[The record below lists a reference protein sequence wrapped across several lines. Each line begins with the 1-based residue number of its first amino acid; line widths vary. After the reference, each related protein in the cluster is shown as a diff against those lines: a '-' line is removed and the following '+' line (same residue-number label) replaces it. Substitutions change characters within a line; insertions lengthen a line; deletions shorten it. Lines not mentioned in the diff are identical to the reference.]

1 MSPGV
6 GVGRKGN
13 VPLIGY
19 TSVSPPL
26 QKTGAGSAVKV
37 LQRHAPAIGIS
48 VLEVLGYTAGPGM
61 QIFK

>member
-1 MSPGV
+1 MSPRLGV
-6 GVGRKGN
+6 EKAMF
-13 VPLIGY
+13 
-19 TSVSPPL
+19 VSLATLQFPPL
-26 QKTGAGSAVKV
+26 QKMGAGNAVKV

>member
-1 MSPGV
+1 MFLSLATLQFP
-6 GVGRKGN
+6 
-13 VPLIGY
+13 
-19 TSVSPPL
+19 PPL